1 MGILKMRSFLH
12 IFKIQQRGTDTI
24 ALYFRWFLVL
34 LATGIMAEITEAD
47 IFKRTLISETWRFS
61 PKLTS
66 MSFLP
71 ILNSLPPTL
80 EGACWVMFT
89 LLTFYLVLW
98 RENINLYPHLLLPTH
113 TQTTH
118 GHESVQ
124 AVRSALPMKVFWVT
138 ETVLLSFPHE
148 GDIYAGSMLFQCLLP
163 VLGQHSQ
170 NSLGGLRTLR
180 GAIWSISPFLL
191 WEARPI
197 SSTELPPFVSIGSEH
212 PNWGTYIVP

>member
-12 IFKIQQRGTDTI
+12 IFKIQQRETDTI

-89 LLTFYLVLW
+89 LLTFYLVLG
-98 RENINLYPHLLLPTH
+98 RENINLYPHSSCQH
-113 TQTTH
+113 TPKWPM
-118 GHESVQ
+118 G
-124 AVRSALPMKVFWVT
+124 MKVFKPLDQHYQWKCSGSQKPCCFLSPMKETSMLAPCSFNVSSLSWASIPRIPWVGWGRW
-138 ETVLLSFPHE
+138 EVPSGPSHLSSYERQGQFPLQSFPLLS
-148 GDIYAGSMLFQCLLP
+148 A
-163 VLGQHSQ
+163 
-170 NSLGGLRTLR
+170 
-180 GAIWSISPFLL
+180 
-191 WEARPI
+191 
-197 SSTELPPFVSIGSEH
+197 
-212 PNWGTYIVP
+212 

>member
-12 IFKIQQRGTDTI
+12 IFKVQQRGTDTI
-24 ALYFRWFLVL
+24 AFYLCWLLVL
-34 LATGIMAEITEAD
+34 LATGIMDEITEAD

-61 PKLTS
+61 PKLTP

-89 LLTFYLVLW
+89 LLTFYLVLG

-113 TQTTH
+113 TQMTH
-118 GHESVQ
+118 GYESVQ

-148 GDIYAGSMLFQCLLP
+148 GDIYAGSMLFSLSSLSWASIPRIPWVGWGHWEVPSGPSHLSSYERQ
-163 VLGQHSQ
+163 GQFP
-170 NSLGGLRTLR
+170 L
-180 GAIWSISPFLL
+180 
-191 WEARPI
+191 
-197 SSTELPPFVSIGSEH
+197 
-212 PNWGTYIVP
+212 

>member
-1 MGILKMRSFLH
+1 MKVFTKVNINVFSSNTELPSSHFRGSLLSNVYSSYFLSS
-12 IFKIQQRGTDTI
+12 IREREYQ
-24 ALYFRWFLVL
+24 
-34 LATGIMAEITEAD
+34 
-47 IFKRTLISETWRFS
+47 
-61 PKLTS
+61 
-66 MSFLP
+66 
-71 ILNSLPPTL
+71 SLPT
-80 EGACWVMFT
+80 
-89 LLTFYLVLW
+89 
-98 RENINLYPHLLLPTH
+98 LLLPTH
-113 TQTTH
+113 TQMTH

-191 WEARPI
+191 
-197 SSTELPPFVSIGSEH
+197 
-212 PNWGTYIVP
+212 